1 MEYISKDFENLLLNA
16 YNIPIGNSLFKAFP
30 ILTKY
35 DEFKMKLDRLVK
47 EKVLRYIIFAFDR
60 NSPLIGIN
68 DILERRVEAATLAGF
83 MIKDRKFKPQ
93 VDKMIRGL
101 IPEVNH
107 MIIRYC
113 MFLGDTD
120 YTILITYEDSLIKE
134 LQALIDFDNA
144 KSANDEDRKEKKG
157 EILRNIDSLR
167 LNIKKLKEE
176 FLARNIDYFLTRSLH
191 EFSESQKFELSPE
204 FYANE
209 LKGWDNVSKYY
220 DK

>member
-1 MEYISKDFENLLLNA
+1 MEYISKDFENLMLNA
-16 YNIPIGNSLFKAFP
+16 YDVPIGNSLFNAFP
-30 ILTKY
+30 ILNKY
-35 DEFKMKLDRLVK
+35 DEFKVKVEGIQK
-47 EKVLRYIIFAFDR
+47 EKVLRYVIFAFDR
-60 NSPLIGIN
+60 NSPLVGIN
-68 DILERRVEAATLAGF
+68 DILERRVEAALLSGF
-83 MIKDRKFKPQ
+83 KLTKRKFKPE
-93 VDKMIRGL
+93 VDKMIRSL
-101 IPEVNH
+101 LPEVNH

-120 YTILITYEDSLIKE
+120 YSVLITYEDSLLKE
-134 LQALIDFDNA
+134 LQALMDFDNA
-144 KSANDEDRKEKKG
+144 KSVNDDERKEKKG

-176 FLARNIDYFLTRSLH
+176 FLARNVDYFLTRSLH

-220 DK
+220 DE